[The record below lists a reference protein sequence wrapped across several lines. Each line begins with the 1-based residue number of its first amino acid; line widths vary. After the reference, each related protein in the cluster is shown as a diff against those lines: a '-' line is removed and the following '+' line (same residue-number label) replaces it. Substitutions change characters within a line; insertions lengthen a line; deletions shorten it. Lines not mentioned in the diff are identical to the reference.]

1 MEENTQEVIEGKEL
15 DKNGVL
21 TTKKYLKKSLL
32 LGGKNNYYEVINS
45 ENNEKY
51 ACKVIPKKNLQTEV
65 QKKKLISEMKI
76 HRSMNHPN
84 IISLKHYFEDSENVY
99 LLFEFFENGTLDGL
113 LRRRKRLSELEVQFY
128 IKQIIEALKCLHK
141 KNIFIEI

>member
-1 MEENTQEVIEGKEL
+1 MEENTQEVIEEKEL

-51 ACKVIPKKNLQTEV
+51 ACKVIPKKNLQTKC
-65 QKKKLISEMKI
+65 KKKI
-76 HRSMNHPN
+76 N
-84 IISLKHYFEDSENVY
+84 
-99 LLFEFFENGTLDGL
+99 
-113 LRRRKRLSELEVQFY
+113 
-128 IKQIIEALKCLHK
+128 
-141 KNIFIEI
+141 